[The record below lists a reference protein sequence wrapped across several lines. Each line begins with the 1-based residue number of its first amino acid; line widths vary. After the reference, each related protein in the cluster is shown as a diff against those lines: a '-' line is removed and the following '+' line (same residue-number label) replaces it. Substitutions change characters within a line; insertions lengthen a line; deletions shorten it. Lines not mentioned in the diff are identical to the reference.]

1 MGNTNTL
8 VNGAGSYSVCFEE
21 PWASLGRNENP
32 RDSPRGGEA
41 QQTEPQAFLSLPG
54 WNQTV
59 MFKVCGDSLSSVS
72 LKEEDSEA
80 KIIFENPWYER
91 TKSRL

>member
-41 QQTEPQAFLSLPG
+41 QQTEPQAFYP
-54 WNQTV
+54 
-59 MFKVCGDSLSSVS
+59 
-72 LKEEDSEA
+72 
-80 KIIFENPWYER
+80 
-91 TKSRL
+91 